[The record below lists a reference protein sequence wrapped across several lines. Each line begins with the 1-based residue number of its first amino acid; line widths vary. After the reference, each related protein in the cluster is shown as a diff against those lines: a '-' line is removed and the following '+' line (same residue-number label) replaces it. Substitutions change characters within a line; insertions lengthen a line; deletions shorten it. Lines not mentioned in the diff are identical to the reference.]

1 MIVVYIIGGCVE
13 VGVIV
18 VDASR
23 YDSLLEES
31 SVLVTSLVSVA
42 ISELLLNMGKVVWG
56 SIELETSED

>member
-1 MIVVYIIGGCVE
+1 MIGGCVE

-23 YDSLLEES
+23 SDSLLEES

-42 ISELLLNMGKVVWG
+42 ISELLLKMSKVVWD